1 MRRTLSTVSLAA
13 LALTGALALG
23 ACGSSSSASTPAPSA
38 SRSGSGQG
46 GGGQRAGAA
55 GLIAAVTGS
64 TAQVQSTSSQTAVT
78 WNDKTTFSKTVPA
91 TAAALKVGQ
100 CVSARAAT
108 SGSGNAANG
117 GASAP
122 TSIDAATVALSDP
135 VGGSCAG
142 PGGGQGGPSGGAG
155 TPSPRPSRSG
165 GFDGRGFGGGAF
177 GTVAS
182 VGSGSFTVTQ
192 AARGNQPA
200 STITVTYAAS
210 TTFTTQATAA
220 ATDVKVGGCLQA
232 SGPHDSTGAVTAT
245 SIRLSDP
252 VNGTCQTGFGRRP
265 GNGPGA
271 GASPSV

>member
-182 VGSGSFTVTQ
+182 VGSGSFTVTRP
-192 AARGNQPA
+192 RG
-200 STITVTYAAS
+200 
-210 TTFTTQATAA
+210 AT
-220 ATDVKVGGCLQA
+220 
-232 SGPHDSTGAVTAT
+232 
-245 SIRLSDP
+245 
-252 VNGTCQTGFGRRP
+252 NRRAP
-265 GNGPGA
+265 
-271 GASPSV
+271 SP